1 MPWIIAI
8 VVAIIA
14 IAAFVAFS
22 WALDEEIKL
31 LAFPSFAVGVVAAI
45 VAVVLVINAPCR
57 TCCIANIE
65 ACRADVNA
73 RGIVYAELARDYEE
87 ILMPNDVTAADTYM
101 DIYREI
107 LSYNKEVRKADKWED
122 VWWAEGL
129 LYDPSYT
136 EAEVIPI
143 SVG

>member
-1 MPWIIAI
+1 MPWILAV
-8 VVAIIA
+8 VVAIVA
-14 IAAFVAFS
+14 IACFLLFA
-22 WALDEEIKL
+22 WALDNDCNL
-31 LAFPSFAVGVVAAI
+31 LAFPSFGIGAISAI
-45 VAVVLVINAPCR
+45 VCVVLVINAICWT
-57 TCCIANIE
+57 TCITNIE
-65 ACRADVNA
+65 AYRADVAA
-73 RGIVYAELARDYEE
+73 RGVVYEELARDYEE

-122 VWWAEGL
+122 TWWAEGL

-143 SVG
+143 TVG

>member
-14 IAAFVAFS
+14 IAAFIAFS

-45 VAVVLVINAPCR
+45 VAVVLVINAICWT
-57 TCCIANIE
+57 TCVANIE
-65 ACRADVNA
+65 AYRADVNA
-73 RGIVYAELARDYEE
+73 RGVVYADLARDYEQ

-107 LSYNKEVRKADKWED
+107 LSYNKEVRKANKWEG

-136 EAEVIPI
+136 EAELIPI
-143 SVG
+143 SIG

>member
-8 VVAIIA
+8 VVAIVA
-14 IAAFVAFS
+14 IAAFIAFS

-31 LAFPSFAVGVVAAI
+31 LAFPSFAVGVVGAI
-45 VAVVLVINAPCR
+45 IAVVLVIKALCW

-73 RGIVYAELARDYEE
+73 RGIVYAELARDYEQ

-107 LSYNKEVRKADKWED
+107 LSYNKEVRKANRWENT
-122 VWWAEGL
+122 WWAEGL

-136 EAEVIPI
+136 EAEIIPI
-143 SVG
+143 NVG

>member
-14 IAAFVAFS
+14 IAAFVAFQ

-31 LAFPSFAVGVVAAI
+31 LAFPSFAVGAVAAF
-45 VAVVLVINAPCR
+45 VTVGLVINAICWT
-57 TCCIANIE
+57 TCMANIE
-65 ACRADVNA
+65 ASRADVNA
-73 RGIVYAELARDYEE
+73 RGIVYAELARDYEQ

-143 SVG
+143 SIG

>member
-45 VAVVLVINAPCR
+45 VAVVLTINALCW

-73 RGIVYAELARDYEE
+73 RGIVYAELARDYEQ

-101 DIYREI
+101 DIYQKI
-107 LSYNKEVRKADKWED
+107 LSYNKEVRKADKWEG